1 MEEFPKIS
9 IVIPCYNDAPFIE
22 KAVMSALDQTYI
34 NKEVI
39 LVDDGSDIE
48 TKVVLKK
55 LKPRLTQLISQ
66 DNKGQSFARNRGI
79 MASTGE
85 YIFLIDSDDFVDAT
99 FCEKAIQAFHDQ
111 GDVKIVSCYARR
123 FYDNGGFNI
132 FKTRGGRLKDFL
144 LENYALG
151 TSMFRKDEAI
161 KVGLYDEEMDK
172 GFEDWE
178 FFIRLLEN
186 GGEAVVIPEPLYH
199 YRIRNDSTSARA
211 RERRKELLE
220 YIYFKHKKLYLQHF
234 DTFIP
239 FLLGRIEKEE
249 KEKIKNTRRLEYK
262 IGQRVLKPLRKI
274 KSLFR

>member
-1 MEEFPKIS
+1 MEEFPKVS

-48 TKVVLKK
+48 TKAVLKK
-55 LKPRLTQLISQ
+55 LRPRLTQLISQ
-66 DNKGQSFARNRGI
+66 DNKGQSSARNRGI
-79 MASTGE
+79 QASTGE
-85 YIFLIDSDDFVDAT
+85 YIFLLDSDDFVDAT
-99 FCEKAIQAFHDQ
+99 FCEKAIQAFREQ
-111 GDVKIVSCYARR
+111 EDVKIVSCYARR
-123 FYDNGGFNI
+123 FYDNGEFDI

-151 TSMFRKDEAI
+151 TSMFRKNQAI
-161 KVGLYDEEMDK
+161 TAGLYDEKMNK

-220 YIYFKHKKLYLQHF
+220 FIYFKHKDLYLQHF
-234 DTFIP
+234 DTFVP

-249 KEKIKNTRRLEYK
+249 KEKVKNTRRLEYR
-262 IGQRVLKPLRKI
+262 IGHRVLTPLRKI
-274 KSLFR
+274 KSFFR